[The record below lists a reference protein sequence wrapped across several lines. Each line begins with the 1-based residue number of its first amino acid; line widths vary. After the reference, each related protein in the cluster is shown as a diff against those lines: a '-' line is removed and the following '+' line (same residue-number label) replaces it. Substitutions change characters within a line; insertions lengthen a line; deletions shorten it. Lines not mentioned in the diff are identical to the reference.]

1 MRRCWVLFGLV
12 VLLLGFVMTAPA
24 RAADEPAAHGTG
36 EPAASGH
43 GSEGHDAHSTEDQ
56 GLFGKA
62 LDLGIWTVVVFLVLL
77 WVLSKYAW
85 GPMLQGLQKR
95 EQNIQ
100 DALDRATQA
109 QKEAERLR
117 EQHQREMDK
126 VQEQVAAILD
136 NARRASE
143 RSTDEMIAKARSEI
157 QSERDRLRREIDNA
171 RDQAVQQLWNQTAQL
186 ATLVSAKAIRR
197 QLTPDDHRRLLDEAL
212 ADLGPAG
219 DAWQR
224 QTANLRS

>member
-1 MRRCWVLFGLV
+1 MRRRWSLCWLG
-12 VLLLGFVMTAPA
+12 VLLLGFVVTGPV
-24 RAADEPAAHGTG
+24 RAADEPAAGHGTEG
-36 EPAASGH
+36 HAAAGH
-43 GSEGHDAHSTEDQ
+43 GDAAGQGSAAE

-85 GPMLQGLQKR
+85 GPMLEGLKRR

-100 DALDRATQA
+100 DALDRAAHA

-126 VQEQVAAILD
+126 VQDQVRGILD
-136 NARRASE
+136 DARRAAE
-143 RSTDEMIAKARSEI
+143 KSTDEMIAKTRTEI
-157 QSERDRLRREIDNA
+157 QSERDRLRREIETA
-171 RDQAVQQLWNQTAQL
+171 RDQAVQQLWSQTAQL

-219 DAWQR
+219 EAWQR
-224 QTANLRS
+224 QTASLRS